1 MVHEVLVSG
10 IKDSVQLE
18 PKDNTIVNAHIYK
31 KTKHSIA

>member
-10 IKDSVQLE
+10 KDSVQLQ
-18 PKDNTIVNAHIYK
+18 PKDYTIVNAHIYK